1 MHRGVDETPYIGN
14 VASQNCPQWALFGL
28 DLKLPKTL
36 RKRVYNHNRVF
47 LCKKGLKRQLKLKKW
62 QGHVVKSGKNWL
74 NCKSAKKKT
83 NCESIDKSEYLYAKK
98 ARLEKISTFQ
108 ICPDF

>member
-1 MHRGVDETPYIGN
+1 MQKRPQKTTKVKK
-14 VASQNCPQWALFGL
+14 VARSCSE
-28 DLKLPKTL
+28 
-36 RKRVYNHNRVF
+36 
-47 LCKKGLKRQLKLKKW
+47 KW
-62 QGHVVKSGKNWL
+62 QKLAELQK
-74 NCKSAKKKT
+74 CKKKT

>member
-1 MHRGVDETPYIGN
+1 MKHLILETWQGFEKSNGPR
-14 VASQNCPQWALFGL
+14 WALFGL

-62 QGHVVKSGKNWL
+62 QGHVVKSDKN
-74 NCKSAKKKT
+74 
-83 NCESIDKSEYLYAKK
+83 
-98 ARLEKISTFQ
+98 
-108 ICPDF
+108 